1 MSIPRAKVTHGFAT
15 CEECDETPFPAMWFG
30 RVLSLGD
37 IADSA
42 REHLRDAHGVRTVGS
57 LTADD
62 IGKWIEVEDGLS
74 GILTSVTHE
83 TGWKRPADRT
93 SIINVTSRSQVVP
106 SSTVCRVTGFK
117 P

>member
-1 MSIPRAKVTHGFAT
+1 MSIPRAKITRRFAI
-15 CEECDETPFPAMWFG
+15 CEECDETPFPEIWFG

-62 IGKWIEVEDGLS
+62 IGKWIETDFAEGKLRYVSHEIDALGDARSLVEVGLEPEAFVS
-74 GILTSVTHE
+74 
-83 TGWKRPADRT
+83 
-93 SIINVTSRSQVVP
+93 
-106 SSTVCRVTGFK
+106 SSTVCRVTEAK